1 VDVNEFNGEII
12 FKVLGWGTA
21 VYILI
26 IGFASSQHHLFELN
40 TPEEQHRLYDAQIVY
55 AEVLDGKSDRLK
67 ERDLAEATKLN
78 VDAAKIRMEVAQV
91 KNDESDSWYRAVA
104 LIIASLIYS
113 VIYPLIIWF
122 AYRRTDPKRTPA
134 ERYPI
139 PLRVALIYGV
149 TMSLLT
155 SVTAAMTAYQ

>member
-1 VDVNEFNGEII
+1 MNEFSREII

-21 VYILI
+21 VHILI

-40 TPEEQHRLYDAQIVY
+40 TPEEQHRLYQAQIVY
-55 AEVLDGKSDRLK
+55 AEVLDRKGDQVK
-67 ERDLAEATKLN
+67 ERDFAEATKLN
-78 VDAAKIRMEVAQV
+78 VDAAKIRMEVAQA
-91 KNDESDSWYRAVA
+91 KEDESDSWYRAVA
-104 LIIASLIYS
+104 LILVSLIHS
-113 VIYPLIIWF
+113 IIYPLMIWF
-122 AYRRTDPKRTPA
+122 VYRRTDPEGTLA

-155 SVTAAMTAYQ
+155 SVTAVMTAYQ